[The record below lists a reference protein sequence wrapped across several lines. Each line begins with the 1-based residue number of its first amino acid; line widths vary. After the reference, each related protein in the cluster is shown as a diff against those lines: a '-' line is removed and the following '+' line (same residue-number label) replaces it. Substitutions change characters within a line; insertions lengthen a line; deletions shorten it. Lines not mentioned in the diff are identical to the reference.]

1 MIIFTEG
8 ELVLLCMRVRQD
20 KERELVRLCCASM
33 SQNYAC
39 MHVRKRLWRESVRER
54 RGRLCKVMSENCVVL
69 LHVRVKRESAFCA
82 CM

>member
-1 MIIFTEG
+1 MHACETGQGARACEIVLCKHVTE
-8 ELVLLCMRVRQD
+8 LCMHACEKEPV
-20 KERELVRLCCASM
+20 ERE
-33 SQNYAC
+33 
-39 MHVRKRLWRESVRER
+39 RER